1 MGTEDCGEFTGK
13 GRSLKLQKRVFN
25 KSYACKDCGKM
36 YKNLF
41 SLKSHILMHAGEK
54 PHLCGVCE
62 HGFRQ
67 SSALK
72 IHMQTHMG
80 EKSHACDIYMGS
92 ALVHV
97 GI

>member
-1 MGTEDCGEFTGK
+1 
-13 GRSLKLQKRVFN
+13 
-25 KSYACKDCGKM
+25 
-36 YKNLF
+36 
-41 SLKSHILMHAGEK
+41 MHAGEK